1 MQINGI
7 NALGTVN
14 NQFKNLQKGVQKSA
28 TQHVTEPKLA
38 QVPLHAHKNLL
49 FGRNLAEHK
58 SWGATFDENKNV
70 NFKVFTFSD
79 AKDVYIEVLDKNA
92 KENTDDVDARD
103 ILVDR
108 LEDDTVQNISSV
120 DKKSK
125 MIKLDKKGDGV
136 FEITGQEGIKNGDKY
151 RLIIVKGDNV
161 IEKVKDPYAKK
172 QPHIMGWSEIYDQNA
187 YKWNDADWQ
196 NGKNPARITRQ
207 NGKINSLRIYE
218 LNIPTITKKGDF
230 ESAKAVFKE
239 IKDKNL
245 ANAVEIM
252 PVENTYSKQW
262 GYDGV
267 DKFAVNE
274 KLGGADAL
282 KDLINYAH
290 EIGLNVIIDMVPN
303 HMGPDGDMMK
313 RTGPYER
320 GDGSFGSMFNFEG
333 KDNRYVRDWM
343 ANIALMWA
351 QDFHADGIRFD
362 MTKPDYMGSDFTLKQ
377 ITTEL
382 NEHNP
387 DVFTIAEDGMGNRHK
402 VTTPLKG
409 LGSHQADLDKLDHQ
423 VDKIYKGQGI
433 EQLDDLGFD
442 SEWDFVLLHELEKG
456 LRGDVDFNMDSF
468 NSAFLHS
475 GQRVKY
481 NVSHDEIGNMDGTS
495 SLVKFATAKLNLYNN
510 IKGSTPAQVG
520 QRAAHATHGLM
531 KLYATGELDK
541 MSDDEFNQKVDS
553 FGITRHMTKQ
563 ELKDAYDLALNK
575 TKLALGTIFS
585 APGPKMFFQGAENGG
600 LDYFKFFRKF
610 SSQDGVQSEQ
620 DIANKERMDAE
631 KGYDTSYEA
640 AFQDSVV
647 GNIKCTDEVKKKM
660 QQAEQYTIDLSNFH
674 DSNEAMKYG
683 EIVHAGS
690 LDGTRVHTTHLRK
703 GDDEV
708 FCVKNLTEAQHTN
721 LPIYFPQGKWV
732 EVINTDDKKYA
743 GEGKY
748 LNPGIYEGKGW
759 GTPAVPMNI
768 GSNDVT
774 YFKRIA

>member
-1 MQINGI
+1 MKVNGI
-7 NALGTVN
+7 NSLNVIN
-14 NQFKNLQKGVQKSA
+14 NQIKTKQKSGTSFTSQY
-28 TQHVTEPKLA
+28 TQEPKFA
-38 QVPLHAHKNLL
+38 NVPLNAHKNIL
-49 FGRNLAEHK
+49 FGRSLAEHK
-58 SWGATFDENKNV
+58 SWGATFDKNKNV

-92 KENTDDVDARD
+92 DINTDNVDARD
-103 ILVDR
+103 IIVDR
-108 LEDDTVQNISSV
+108 NPDDTVANISV
-120 DKKSK
+120 IDDKSK
-125 MIKLDKKGDGV
+125 MIKLNKRGGGV
-136 FEITGQEGIKNGDKY
+136 FEISGQEGIKNGDKY

-161 IEKVKDPYAKK
+161 IEKVKDPYSKK
-172 QPHIMGWSEIYDQNA
+172 QPHIMGWSEIYDHSE
-187 YKWNDADWQ
+187 YKWNDKDWQ
-196 NGKNPARITRQ
+196 EGKNPARITRN
-207 NGKINSLRIYE
+207 NGKFNSLRIYE

-230 ESAKAVFKE
+230 EAAKAVFKE

-245 ANAVEIM
+245 ANAIEIM

-274 KLGGADAL
+274 KLGGAEEL
-282 KDLINYAH
+282 KELIDYAH
-290 EIGLNVIIDMVPN
+290 QIGLNVIIDMVPN

-313 RTGPYER
+313 RIGPYER

-333 KDNRYVRDWM
+333 QDNRFVRDWM
-343 ANIALMWA
+343 ANAALMWA
-351 QDFHADGIRFD
+351 QEFHADGIRFD

-409 LGSHQADLDKLDHQ
+409 TGNHKADLDKLDHQ
-423 VDKIYKGQGI
+423 VDKVARGQGI
-433 EQLDDLGFD
+433 EQLDELGFD

-468 NSAFLHS
+468 NAAFINS
-475 GQRVKY
+475 GKRVKY

-495 SLVKFATAKLNLYNN
+495 SLVKFATAKMNLYNN
-510 IKGSTPAQVG
+510 IKGSTPAEVG
-520 QRAAHATHGLM
+520 QRAAHATHALM

-541 MSDDEFNQKVDS
+541 MSDKEFAHAVKS
-553 FGITRHMTKQ
+553 YGITRHVSKQ
-563 ELKDAYDLALNK
+563 EVKDTYDLALNK

-610 SSQDGVQSEQ
+610 SSQDGVQTEQ
-620 DIANKERMDAE
+620 DIANKKRMDAE

-640 AFQDSVV
+640 AYQDSII
-647 GNIKCTDEVKKKM
+647 GNIKCTDEVKEKM
-660 QQAEQYTIDLSNFH
+660 QKAEQYTIDLSNFH
-674 DSNEAMKYG
+674 DSSNAMKYG
-683 EIVHAGS
+683 DIVYAGGM
-690 LDGTRVHTTHLRK
+690 LGHRIHTTHLK
-703 GDDEV
+703 KDNEEI
-708 FCVKNLTEAQHTN
+708 FCVKNLSETKHQG
-721 LPIYFPQGKWV
+721 LPVYFPQGKWV
-732 EVINTDDKKYA
+732 EVINTDDTKYA

-759 GTPAVPMNI
+759 GTPAIPMNI

-774 YFKRIA
+774 YFKRIG